1 MRFIINF
8 NHFFK
13 LKNILCESIYTCWI
27 NTINLPL
34 HAYIMAHSLC
44 LNYIFK
50 LHDVI
55 STCFVL
61 NMSGYGGHD
70 IKANFTFMNY
80 ILGQFIKPM
89 ILNVMATH
97 DEQNSEVYTS
107 TEEDQQNPSSRN
119 LQSTP
124 KTIFKWSN

>member
-1 MRFIINF
+1 MNLILNLKQYEY
-8 NHFFK
+8 NNCFK
-13 LKNILCESIYTCWI
+13 NSVKNSTPIL
-27 NTINLPL
+27 L
-34 HAYIMAHSLC
+34 HAYMMKLLFHVIYSL
-44 LNYIFK
+44 K

-70 IKANFTFMNY
+70 IKANFTFMNS

>member
-1 MRFIINF
+1 MKSIFNLNQIEYNF
-8 NHFFK
+8 CENSCNCFK
-13 LKNILCESIYTCWI
+13 DSSPIL
-27 NTINLPL
+27 L
-34 HAYIMAHSLC
+34 HAYMMKLLFHVIYSL
-44 LNYIFK
+44 K

-70 IKANFTFMNY
+70 IKANFTFMNS